1 MDKILNLNGNAV
13 ELAKIKAISVNE
25 YYRMKHKTNEIK
37 IELTSRIEY
46 ILNPTTDKYELET
59 IKDVLIV
66 EYPDS
71 DTAIINHREM
81 MKIWEDALEEFD

>member
-59 IKDVLIV
+59 IKDILIV

-71 DTAIINHREM
+71 DTAINSYKEM
-81 MKIWEDALEEFD
+81 MQIWEDSLEEFD